1 MTLMRPEQ
9 QKPLEHLEQQAL
21 GVRERIEALEEEY
34 RSRKQEL
41 QNELRTAV
49 LACHQ
54 AGIPVSKICMA
65 YGTTNRHTIYEII
78 RNANEITKLSKG
90 DNWSMIATG
99 ANTYIITVEGL
110 GPARWSGTANIE
122 IRDGE
127 ILTDTPPFQYNSTD
141 NLKRQIL
148 EAHNANS

>member
-1 MTLMRPEQ
+1 MRPEQ

-21 GVRERIEALEEEY
+21 GVRERLEALEEEY

-54 AGIPVSKICMA
+54 AGIPVSKICVA

>member
-9 QKPLEHLEQQAL
+9 QRPLEHLEQQAV
-21 GVRERIEALEEEY
+21 GVRKRVEDLEEEY
-34 RSRKQEL
+34 RRRKQEL
-41 QNELRTAV
+41 QNELKTAV

-54 AGIPVSKICMA
+54 AGIPVSKICAA

-78 RNANEITKLSKG
+78 RNANQITRVSKG
-90 DNWSMIATG
+90 ENWSMVATG
-99 ANTYIITVEGL
+99 TNTYTITVEGL
-110 GPARWSGTANIE
+110 GPAKWSGTANIE

-127 ILTDTPPFQYNSTD
+127 VLSDTPPFQYNSTD
-141 NLKRQIL
+141 AFKRQIL

>member
-9 QKPLEHLEQQAL
+9 QKPLEHLEQQAV
-21 GVRERIEALEEEY
+21 GVRQRIEALEEEY
-34 RSRKQEL
+34 RSRKLAL
-41 QNELRTAV
+41 QNELKTAV

-54 AGIPVSKICMA
+54 AGIPVSKICVA

-78 RNANEITKLSKG
+78 RKAEQITQVSRG
-90 DNWSMIATG
+90 ENWSMIATSP
-99 ANTYIITVEGL
+99 NTYTITVEGL
-110 GPARWSGTANIE
+110 GPAKWSGTANIE

-141 NLKRQIL
+141 AFKRQIL